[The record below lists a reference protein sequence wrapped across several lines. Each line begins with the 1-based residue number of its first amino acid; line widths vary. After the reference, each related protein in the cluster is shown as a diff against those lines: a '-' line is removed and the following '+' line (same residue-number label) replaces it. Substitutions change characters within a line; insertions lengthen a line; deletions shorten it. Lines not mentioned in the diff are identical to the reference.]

1 MSYTISVFDDPERI
15 PELIELFSTG
25 LGETT
30 VEHWKW
36 RLFTENGQQDRP
48 FSIVVE
54 DEKRKIIGM
63 ICTLPVR
70 YQYENRVFRAVQIG
84 DWVISPDC
92 RGKGIARSMYE
103 YLSEYLL
110 NQGYD
115 FFIGFPNQ
123 FSYPVLKK
131 YGFHDIKGVT
141 TWNSKSKL
149 FSLRYN
155 ANLEKTI
162 NGITYLR
169 SDVYPN
175 LLLDNNENGRIIKN
189 STFMKWKYD
198 SNPQAHYKWLSLW
211 RGEICIGYFV
221 YLLTNGR
228 FRTAVNVYDWEF
240 SESEDPRHFT
250 HAIKI
255 LSREGHFVSF
265 FGRYSDEKKRLLLK
279 SGMRE
284 QKKQVTCISKT
295 IGQCEIPELTLTR
308 IDTDY

>member
-1 MSYTISVFDDPERI
+1 
-15 PELIELFSTG
+15 
-25 LGETT
+25 
-30 VEHWKW
+30 
-36 RLFTENGQQDRP
+36 
-48 FSIVVE
+48 
-54 DEKRKIIGM
+54 
-63 ICTLPVR
+63 
-70 YQYENRVFRAVQIG
+70 
-84 DWVISPDC
+84 
-92 RGKGIARSMYE
+92 
-103 YLSEYLL
+103 
-110 NQGYD
+110 
-115 FFIGFPNQ
+115 
-123 FSYPVLKK
+123 VLKK

-149 FSLRYN
+149 FSFRYN

-240 SESEDPRHFT
+240 PESEDPRHFI
-250 HAIKI
+250 HAIKL

-284 QKKQVTCISKT
+284 QKNQVTCISKT